1 VIRAL
6 VAPLASARLARVI
19 PPRTLRHAAALALAV
34 AASIAS
40 PTNAAAD
47 PSIWSQARSA
57 DQGRLAVA
65 VADAEALQLK
75 YRHIAR
81 LPEEDRDGVGKLFL
95 RQARVLLEGAG
106 AASSPDPLV
115 RYQLAE
121 ILHELRDDAPA
132 ARLFETVV
140 AIESTPPSVRAEA
153 YSQLAEAYTRLGR
166 FTDEIRAYDAAL
178 RFEPQ
183 PFARSRLLA
192 NRAESYMAL
201 GDITA
206 AVTGYREAM
215 GLLSAPIE
223 LFTLGPTTL
232 WGLAVALDRSGDLD
246 GALEAIRLART
257 YDPLDKNLNGPGWFY
272 VPAYDR
278 YYYQA
283 LGHWSAARHAS
294 LSAARSEEYLS
305 AIAHWQEYLDR
316 AAPDDRWIGVA
327 RARLRQN
334 EKERDADA
342 RARKASARGK

>member
-1 VIRAL
+1 ML
-6 VAPLASARLARVI
+6 
-19 PPRTLRHAAALALAV
+19 PPRTLRHAAALVLATAALITHAR
-34 AASIAS
+34 
-40 PTNAAAD
+40 AAAAN
-47 PSIWSQARSA
+47 PSIWSQARA
-57 DQGRLAVA
+57 DDDGRLAVA

-81 LPEEDRDGVGKLFL
+81 LPDEARDGVGKLFL

-106 AASSPDPLV
+106 AARSPDPLV

-121 ILHELRDDAPA
+121 ILHALHDDEPA
-132 ARLFETVV
+132 AKLFETVV
-140 AIESTPPSVRAEA
+140 KVESTPRTVRAEA

-166 FTDEIRAYDAAL
+166 FGDEIRAYDAAL

-206 AVTGYREAM
+206 AVGGYREAM

-223 LFTLGPTTL
+223 MFTLGPTTL

-278 YYYQA
+278 FYYQA
-283 LGHWSAARHAS
+283 LGHWSAARRAT
-294 LSAARSEEYLS
+294 LPAARAAEYLS
-305 AIAHWQEYLDR
+305 AIAHWQEYLDS
-316 AAPDDRWIGVA
+316 AAPDDRWIGIA

-334 EKERDADA
+334 EKERDASTQS
-342 RARKASARGK
+342 RKASIPGK

>member
-1 VIRAL
+1 M
-6 VAPLASARLARVI
+6 SS
-19 PPRTLRHAAALALAV
+19 PRTIWHAAALALAV
-34 AASIAS
+34 AASIAI
-40 PTNAAAD
+40 PTSAAAD
-47 PSIWSQARSA
+47 PSIWAQARTA
-57 DQGRLAVA
+57 DDGRLRVA

-81 LPEEDRDGVGKLFL
+81 LPDEDRDGVGRLFL
-95 RQARVLLEGAG
+95 REARVLLEGAG
-106 AASSPDPLV
+106 AARSPDPVV

-121 ILHELRDDAPA
+121 ILSELHDDAPA
-132 ARLFETVV
+132 VKLFETVV
-140 AIESTPPSVRAEA
+140 AAESTPQSVRAEA
-153 YSQLAEAYTRLGR
+153 YSQLAESYTRLGR
-166 FTDEIRAYDAAL
+166 FADEIRAYDSAL
-178 RFEPQ
+178 RLEAQ

-206 AVTGYREAM
+206 AVAGYREAM

-223 LFTLGPTTL
+223 MFTLGPTTL

-257 YDPLDKNLNGPGWFY
+257 YDPLDKNLNSPGWMY

-278 YYYQA
+278 YYYEA
-283 LGHWSAARHAS
+283 LGHWSAARRAT
-294 LSAARSEEYLS
+294 LAAARSEEYLS

-327 RARLRQN
+327 RGRLRQN

>member
-1 VIRAL
+1 M
-6 VAPLASARLARVI
+6 I
-19 PPRTLRHAAALALAV
+19 PPRTLRHAATLAV
-34 AASIAS
+34 ATAALVAG
-40 PTNAAAD
+40 PRDAAAD
-47 PSIWSQARSA
+47 PSIWSQARAA

-75 YRHIAR
+75 YRHITR
-81 LPEEDRDGVGKLFL
+81 LPDADRDRVGELFL
-95 RQARVLLEGAG
+95 RQARALLEGAG
-106 AASSPDPLV
+106 AARSPDPLI

-121 ILHELRDDAPA
+121 ILHQLHDDAPA
-132 ARLFETVV
+132 AKLFETVV
-140 AIESTPPSVRAEA
+140 TVESTPQTVRAEA

-166 FTDEIRAYDAAL
+166 FGDEIRAYTAAL

-206 AVTGYREAM
+206 AVGGYREAM

-223 LFTLGPTTL
+223 MFTLGPTTL

-246 GALEAIRLART
+246 GALEAIRIART

-278 YYYQA
+278 FYYQA
-283 LGHWSAARHAS
+283 LGHWSAARRAT
-294 LSAARSEEYLS
+294 LGAARSEEYLS
-305 AIAHWQEYLDR
+305 AIAHWQEYLDS

-327 RARLRQN
+327 RARLRQT
-334 EKERDADA
+334 EKERDAGA
-342 RARKASARGK
+342 SARKASVPRK

>member
-1 VIRAL
+1 M
-6 VAPLASARLARVI
+6 I
-19 PPRTLRHAAALALAV
+19 PPRTLRHAAALALAT
-34 AASIAS
+34 AALITHARD
-40 PTNAAAD
+40 AAAN
-47 PSIWSQARSA
+47 PSIWSQARA
-57 DQGRLAVA
+57 GDDGRLAVA

-81 LPEEDRDGVGKLFL
+81 LPQEARDGVGKLFL

-106 AASSPDPLV
+106 AARSPDPLV

-121 ILHELRDDAPA
+121 ILHELHDDEPA
-132 ARLFETVV
+132 AKLFETVV
-140 AIESTPPSVRAEA
+140 KVESTPRTVRAEA

-166 FTDEIRAYDAAL
+166 FGDEIRAYDAAL
-178 RFEPQ
+178 RLEPQ

-206 AVTGYREAM
+206 AVGGYREAM

-223 LFTLGPTTL
+223 MFTLGPTTL

-283 LGHWSAARHAS
+283 LGHWSAARRAT
-294 LSAARSEEYLS
+294 LPAARAEEYLS
-305 AIAHWQEYLDR
+305 AIAHWQEYLDS
-316 AAPDDRWIGVA
+316 AAPDDRWIGIA

-334 EKERDADA
+334 EKERDA
-342 RARKASARGK
+342 RAHPKKASIPGK

>member
-1 VIRAL
+1 VSL
-6 VAPLASARLARVI
+6 
-19 PPRTLRHAAALALAV
+19 PRTLRLAAALALA
-34 AASIAS
+34 AAALV
-40 PTNAAAD
+40 TDARNAAAD

-75 YRHIAR
+75 YRHLTR
-81 LPEEDRDGVGKLFL
+81 LPDEDRAMMGELFL
-95 RQARVLLEGAG
+95 RQARELLEGAG
-106 AASSPDPLV
+106 AARSPDPRV

-121 ILHELRDDAPA
+121 ILHQLRDE
-132 ARLFETVV
+132 ARAVKLFETVV
-140 AIESTPPSVRAEA
+140 TADTTPQTVRAEA
-153 YSQLAEAYTRLGR
+153 YGQLAEAYTRLGR
-166 FTDEIRAYDAAL
+166 FGDEIRAYDAAL

-183 PFARSRLLA
+183 PFARARLLA

-206 AVTGYREAM
+206 AVGGYREAM

-223 LFTLGPTTL
+223 MFTLGPTTL

-278 YYYQA
+278 FYYQA
-283 LGHWSAARHAS
+283 LGHWSAARRAT
-294 LSAARSEEYLS
+294 LPAARAEEYLS
-305 AIAHWQEYLDR
+305 AVAHWQEYLDS

-327 RARLRQN
+327 RARLRQS
-334 EKERDADA
+334 EKERE
-342 RARKASARGK
+342 ASARAKKASSLGK